1 MRAKHARDGCDVLLI
16 PQRRTTNRR
25 FFKRSRLTN
34 SPFSGLIDTSA
45 STASLRLPTQG
56 ETSTSQVV
64 FLARKGRRVN
74 GSVTFH
80 ALRRGGH
87 KTLSGYTAAVR
98 LYDVTGFRGLPEGYL
113 QKKAENTLSANR
125 WQKR

>member
-1 MRAKHARDGCDVLLI
+1 MRDKHARDGCGVLLI
-16 PQRRTTNRR
+16 AQRRTTNRR

-34 SPFSGLIDTSA
+34 FPFSGLIDTAA